1 MARLPSDHFNSKL
14 FFSSDRSQTFYK
26 VYKPRVQPE
35 EDAFEE
41 THGGVW
47 SKDLHGDQVS
57 GLKQLPPHRGN
68 TCPPASLQSVEE
80 TVLLWVLRHVCYPV
94 IKNPQQVPRTPSNT
108 KMILKHCEWPGS
120 IRVYQGLPKSTIG
133 LGYQNLPEPRCTGV
147 CLGQSK
153 VTSTTPWQAQPKF
166 FKYSQKL
173 VLQRLQG
180 TLHYLASGWCQHP
193 CQI

>member
-1 MARLPSDHFNSKL
+1 MNGVSSNVLQDVVPHFKVRPSTMARLPSVHFNSKL

-120 IRVYQGLPKSTIG
+120 IRVYHRVRVSEPTRTKVHRSL
-133 LGYQNLPEPRCTGV
+133 LGT
-147 CLGQSK
+147 K
-153 VTSTTPWQAQPKF
+153 
-166 FKYSQKL
+166 
-173 VLQRLQG
+173 
-180 TLHYLASGWCQHP
+180 
-193 CQI
+193 